1 MLLYLVG
8 SVERLPAGSPLLKGN
23 RLPVDSILEGA
34 GLMTGQK
41 SAHQNLPQEQGTAFC
56 HALR

>member
-1 MLLYLVG
+1 MLLYRVG
-8 SVERLPAGSPLLKGN
+8 PVERLPTGSPLLKGN

-41 SAHQNLPQEQGTAFC
+41 SAHEGPQE
-56 HALR
+56 